1 MTTPA
6 AKRSSEFD
14 ARVGANQ
21 RSLAAKLRPSY
32 DFIVCGSGS
41 SGSVVA
47 RRLAESGEASVLLL
61 EAGGTD
67 DVESVRDPIQWHSN
81 LTSERDWGFEAL
93 PNPRL
98 NGRRLPL
105 SMGKVLGGG
114 SSINASGWAR
124 GHKHDWDHFAEEAG
138 EQSWSY
144 DAVLGVFR
152 DIEDWQGAPDPLR
165 RGKGGLVHV
174 EPARDPNPL
183 APAVVEAA
191 QPFGIPTF
199 DDHNGRMMEGEA
211 GGALFNLRIR
221 DGRRQSVFRT
231 YAYPFMDRPNLTVL
245 TGALVMRVVVEGRR
259 AAGVQ
264 FLYQGALHRITARC
278 ETVLSLGAINTP
290 KVLMQS
296 GIGDAETLARA
307 GVTVVRHLPGVGRN
321 FQDHILVP
329 CVWEYRTPLPPRN
342 SGGEATLFCKS
353 DPSLAAPDLQALV
366 AEFPFSTPE
375 VAHFAPPPG
384 SWSLLAS
391 LVRPASRGRLQITG
405 PEPSDPIAIEAGAFA
420 DPADMKALLYAIE
433 LCREIGNSAAMSPFV
448 KREVMPGPLTG
459 GALETFARD
468 AASTV
473 HHQTCTAKMGRDEM
487 SVVDGRLKVYGVDD
501 LRIADGSILPRV
513 TTGNT
518 MAPCVIV
525 AENAAAFIKRE
536 AGLQA
541 ELEEGD
547 VQPAFSA

>member
-1 MTTPA
+1 MTHLATTGTA
-6 AKRSSEFD
+6 ELD
-14 ARVGANQ
+14 ARVRANQ
-21 RSLAAKLRPSY
+21 RQLAAALRPAY

-41 SGSVVA
+41 AGSVVA

-67 DVESVRDPIQWHSN
+67 DLECVSDPIQWHAN
-81 LTSERDWGFEAL
+81 LKTERDWGFEAVA
-93 PNPRL
+93 NPRL

-114 SSINASGWAR
+114 SSINVMNWAR
-124 GHKHDWDHFAEEAG
+124 GHKHDWDHFAEAG
-138 EQSWSY
+138 GEPTWSY

-152 DIEDWQGAPDPLR
+152 GIEDWQGAPDPLR

-183 APAVVEAA
+183 APAVVAA
-191 QPFGIPTF
+191 ARPFGIPTF
-199 DDHNGRMMEGEA
+199 DDHNGQMMEGEA

-231 YAYPFMDRPNLTVL
+231 YAYPVMDRSNLTVL
-245 TGALVMRVVVEGRR
+245 TGALVTRVMLEGQR
-259 AAGVQ
+259 AVGVQ
-264 FLYQGALHRITARC
+264 FIHRGAIHRIAANC

-290 KVLMQS
+290 KLLMQS
-296 GIGDAETLARA
+296 GIGDAEMLTQA
-307 GVTVVRHLPGVGRN
+307 GIDVAQHLPGVGRN

-342 SGGEATLFCKS
+342 SGGEATLFWKS
-353 DPSLAAPDLQALV
+353 DPSLATPDLQALV
-366 AEFPFSTPE
+366 AEFPVSTPE

-384 SWSLLAS
+384 SWSLLPS
-391 LVRPASRGRLQITG
+391 LVRPATRGRLRITG
-405 PEPSDPIAIEAGAFA
+405 PEPSDPIEIEADTFA
-420 DPADMKALLYAIE
+420 DPADMQALLQGVD
-433 LCREIGNSAAMSPFV
+433 LCREIGNSAAMRPFV

-473 HHQTCTAKMGRDEM
+473 HHQTCTAKMGRDRL
-487 SVVDGRLKVYGVDD
+487 SVVDGRLKVYGIRN
-501 LRIADGSILPRV
+501 LRVADGSILPRV

-518 MAPCVIV
+518 MAPCVV
-525 AENAAAFIKRE
+525 VGELAAEFIKRE
-536 AGLQA
+536 QGLALEAAGA
-541 ELEEGD
+541 GWE
-547 VQPAFSA
+547 AS